1 MSHQDTSMG
10 NVSLGFGLQLR
21 EAIQW
26 LVRPKEFADVQ
37 FRQDCSWTAWSLASA
52 AMLWAWSDDLTL
64 TDRFASARQII
75 QNAFGLQ
82 QELAG
87 SYQAFLKMLVRWTA
101 TLQSHLLEALRR
113 RMKRRFDKYRV
124 AGWAIFGVDGSRIG
138 LARTASN
145 QTGYCPR
152 SALKKRKRRRH
163 RTSRRGRAGKARQK
177 KADSPQMWITTMWH
191 CGSGLPWDW
200 RTGRS
205 DSSERGHLLEMIPAL
220 PAEVLVTADAGFVGY
235 DYWAALLDT
244 GHPFVIRV
252 GSNVKL
258 LKKLGYVRECQG
270 LVYLWPDAV
279 AAKGIPPLV
288 LRLVVV
294 QTGKHPVYLVTSI
307 LNCKELPDRM
317 VANIYRLRWGVEV
330 YYRSFKQTFERRKL
344 RSHRAQNA
352 QVELDWSMVGLW
364 AACLYAQHCGGM
376 PPQRLSVAAV
386 LRAFRRTIRHAAAP
400 DPHTTLSQLLKLAVL
415 DNYDRKNKTSRG
427 YPRQKRTKPP
437 GSPQFIIATSA
448 QVRLARK
455 LKQTKKG

>member
-1 MSHQDTSMG
+1 M
-10 NVSLGFGLQLR
+10 
-21 EAIQW
+21 
-26 LVRPKEFADVQ
+26 
-37 FRQDCSWTAWSLASA
+37 
-52 AMLWAWSDDLTL
+52 
-64 TDRFASARQII
+64 
-75 QNAFGLQ
+75 
-82 QELAG
+82 
-87 SYQAFLKMLVRWTA
+87 
-101 TLQSHLLEALRR
+101 
-113 RMKRRFDKYRV
+113 
-124 AGWAIFGVDGSRIG
+124 
-138 LARTASN
+138 
-145 QTGYCPR
+145 
-152 SALKKRKRRRH
+152 
-163 RTSRRGRAGKARQK
+163 
-177 KADSPQMWITTMWH
+177 
-191 CGSGLPWDW
+191 
-200 RTGRS
+200 
-205 DSSERGHLLEMIPAL
+205 
-220 PAEVLVTADAGFVGY
+220 
-235 DYWAALLDT
+235 
-244 GHPFVIRV
+244 
-252 GSNVKL
+252 

-294 QTGKHPVYLVTSI
+294 QTGKYPVYLVTSI
-307 LNCKELPDRM
+307 LNGKELPDRM

-400 DPHTTLSQLLKLAVL
+400 DSRTTLTQLLKLAVL

-437 GSPQFIIATSA
+437 GSPQFIIATLA
-448 QVRLARK
+448 QVSLAKK

>member
-1 MSHQDTSMG
+1 MSHQDTSME

-26 LVRPKEFADVQ
+26 LVRPKEFAGVQ
-37 FRQDCSWTAWSLASA
+37 FRRDCSWTAWSPPSA

-101 TLQSHLLEALRR
+101 TLQNHLLEALRR

-124 AGWAIFGVDGSRIG
+124 VGWAIFGVDGSRIG
-138 LARTASN
+138 LARTVSN

-163 RTSRRGRAGKARQK
+163 RSSRRGRAGKARQK

-220 PAEVLVTADAGFVGY
+220 PAEVLCRVRRIR
-235 DYWAALLDT
+235 LLDGPARHGT
-244 GHPFVIRV
+244 PVRYPCRQQRQVAEEV
-252 GSNVKL
+252 GLRAGMPRIGLSLAGRRCGQGNSS
-258 LKKLGYVRECQG
+258 LG
-270 LVYLWPDAV
+270 V
-279 AAKGIPPLV
+279 AAGRCANRQISGLSGHQHSQRQGVAGSHGGKYLSTSLGSRSLLPEFQANVRASQAPQSQSTKCPGGT
-288 LRLVVV
+288 RLVDGRAV
-294 QTGKHPVYLVTSI
+294 GGLS
-307 LNCKELPDRM
+307 
-317 VANIYRLRWGVEV
+317 
-330 YYRSFKQTFERRKL
+330 L
-344 RSHRAQNA
+344 RST
-352 QVELDWSMVGLW
+352 
-364 AACLYAQHCGGM
+364 
-376 PPQRLSVAAV
+376 
-386 LRAFRRTIRHAAAP
+386 LRRHAATTIKRRRRSTSLP
-400 DPHTTLSQLLKLAVL
+400 PYDPPRRCSGFKNYFDATPQAGRSRQLRPQKQNQPRLPPSK
-415 DNYDRKNKTSRG
+415 KNETARLPTIYHSHVSTS
-427 YPRQKRTKPP
+427 
-437 GSPQFIIATSA
+437 
-448 QVRLARK
+448 
-455 LKQTKKG
+455 